1 MPAAK
6 KKTRVITTKEVTVT
20 LPVVKVPGWL
30 QGFTDFVREQ
40 GVVGVAI
47 GIVIGAQIKSLVDQ
61 LVASFVSPLLGL
73 LLPGNGNLAEKVFTV
88 TWGDKEPAKFGYGAF
103 VFQLISF
110 IIVAAIVYILVRKL
124 KLDRLDKKKD

>member
-1 MPAAK
+1 MPEK
-6 KKTRVITTKEVTVT
+6 RKVITTKEVTMT

-47 GIVIGAQIKSLVDQ
+47 GFVIGAQIKSLVDQ
-61 LVASFVSPLLGL
+61 LVASFINPLLGL
-73 LLPGNGNLAEKVFTV
+73 VLPGKGDLSKKVFEV
-88 TWGDKEPAKFGYGAF
+88 NWGDKDPAIFAYGAF
-103 VFQLISF
+103 LFQMISF
-110 IIVAAIVYILVRKL
+110 IIVAAIVYIIVRRL